1 MEESNIDVINKT
13 VLSVNN
19 LMLGPFKNFNIEIP
33 LNSFT
38 IITGSN
44 KSG

>member
-19 LMLGPFKNFNIEIP
+19 LMLGPFTKILI
-33 LNSFT
+33 
-38 IITGSN
+38 
-44 KSG
+44 